1 MTDPG
6 MLISRIKHILI
17 HPATTWEHLNK
28 ESRSVKTV
36 NRSFLVP
43 VLILVSLSAFTGSLI
58 YNPGGLSVLYPLTRA
73 VKHFACFY
81 LTIIVSSWILNEI
94 SAVLIKTRDY
104 PFNFRLVTYSM
115 SPLFT
120 TVFITR
126 LIPELALINILGL
139 YGAYILYC
147 GLNTIENIKK
157 KDLIRFFI
165 VALFIILVLY
175 FSISWISRTLLE
187 SVYFAF
193 ANNILNGQ

>member
-6 MLISRIKHILI
+6 MLISSLKHILI
-17 HPATTWEHLNK
+17 HPATAWENINK
-28 ESRSVKTV
+28 ENHSVKTV

-58 YNPGGLSVLYPLTRA
+58 YNPSGLSVLYPLTRA

-81 LTIIVSSWILNEI
+81 LTILLSSWLLNEI
-94 SAVLIKTRDY
+94 SAALIKTRDY
-104 PFNFRLVTYSM
+104 PFNFRLVTYSL
-115 SPLFT
+115 SPLLT

-126 LIPELALINILGL
+126 LIPDLALINILGL

-157 KDLIRFFI
+157 RDLIRYFI
-165 VALFIILVLY
+165 VALPLILVIY
-175 FSISWISRTLLE
+175 FFISWISRTLLE

-193 ANNILNGQ
+193 AGNI